1 MLVSVIVPS
10 YNRANV
16 LPRAV
21 KSVLA
26 QTYQDFEIIII
37 DDCSKD
43 NTQEVVKNFND
54 PRIRY
59 IRHETNKGGNA
70 ARNTGIKAANG
81 EFVAFL
87 DSDDEWLPTKFEKQM
102 LRFNDPRVGL
112 VYCGQ
117 KCFNENNGRVF
128 EFFNQLRE
136 DIFYK
141 MLVKNYVGSL
151 SAVIVRFK
159 NISQVGFMDEKLKS
173 CQDWDLY
180 IRLSQICQFGFVDEM
195 LVNYYLGKKDPN
207 RISNN
212 RRSILIGHEAIEK
225 KYYKEIQ
232 NLPRAYQLQHV
243 ESMLNIFV
251 LTGDLGKVISVI
263 LLNSYRLKS
272 LTLLLSGPRFI
283 GKCIKRNITKDYG
296 Y

>member
-1 MLVSVIVPS
+1 MLVSVVIPS

-16 LPRAV
+16 LPRALN
-21 KSVLA
+21 SVLS
-26 QTYQDFEIIII
+26 QTYQDFEIVII

-43 NTQEVVKNFND
+43 NTQEVLEKFND

-59 IRHETNKGGNA
+59 IRHEINQGGNA

-81 EFVAFL
+81 EVIAFL
-87 DSDDEWLPTKFEKQM
+87 DSDDEWLPTKLEKQM
-102 LRFNDPRVGL
+102 LCFNDPLVGL

-117 KCFNENNGRVF
+117 KCFSENDGRVF
-128 EFFNQLRE
+128 EFFNPLRE
-136 DIFYK
+136 DIFYN

-151 SAVIVRFK
+151 SAVIVRYK

-180 IRLSQICQFGFVDEM
+180 IRLSQICQFGFVDQM

-212 RRSILIGHEAIEK
+212 RRSILSGHQAIAK

-232 NLPRAYQLQHV
+232 DLPRAYQLQHV
-243 ESMLNIFV
+243 QSMLNLFV
-251 LTGDLGKVISVI
+251 LTGELGKVISST
-263 LLNSYRLKS
+263 LFNAYRLKS
-272 LTLLLSGPRFI
+272 LKLLLLGPLFI
-283 GKCIKRNITKDYG
+283 GRCIKHIITKDYG